1 MGQGGEPLDWCA
13 FTRVA
18 GPIEQLIPP
27 VTRETLREHAPLAAS
42 GSWSHPASTVG
53 LLRVRHV
60 AAA

>member
-1 MGQGGEPLDWCA
+1 MDWCA

-27 VTRETLREHAPLAAS
+27 GTRETLREHAPLAAS